1 MALLY
6 SPAETYVDAMSGK
19 KGKSGRKPKLTEELI
34 AKAKPYAEAGLT
46 DAEIAEK
53 FGVSRDV
60 LQNWKDQFPHFYH
73 TLTVCKQTPDERVKV
88 SLFLRACGYSH
99 PMEEIKVLQN
109 GEVVRVQTV
118 KHYPPDPTSMIFW
131 LKNRQPQD
139 WRDKTEVELS
149 TVDAKLIDLA
159 KKRNKD

>member
-1 MALLY
+1 
-6 SPAETYVDAMSGK
+6 
-19 KGKSGRKPKLTEELI
+19 
-34 AKAKPYAEAGLT
+34 
-46 DAEIAEK
+46 
-53 FGVSRDV
+53 
-60 LQNWKDQFPHFYH
+60 
-73 TLTVCKQTPDERVKV
+73 
-88 SLFLRACGYSH
+88 
-99 PMEEIKVLQN
+99 MEEIKVLQN